1 MKRRVGMD
9 EGVKWFLLDPL
20 HVTARRV
27 CCARGRFLAMGV
39 ARMRPWPRLV
49 RGALRYAA

>member
-20 HVTARRV
+20 VLSALNPSVLSIVRV
-27 CCARGRFLAMGV
+27 WITGHGF
-39 ARMRPWPRLV
+39 
-49 RGALRYAA
+49 